1 MVKDKVKELVEQMG
15 RLNFVYDDWARANVR
30 LDNEQLPAFLFLV
43 PVAGE
48 LHLKNNNFR
57 DAPHCLFAFLD
68 RAEFDFDGEENESTI
83 DRMKHEAKRFVA
95 ELQASGKFKTITEPI
110 RYTLVYDELD
120 PNLTGIVLEMQLE
133 ETMGDCVFDLMA

>member
-1 MVKDKVKELVEQMG
+1 MVKDKVKELVEDMG

-30 LDNEQLPAFLFLV
+30 LDNEQLPAFLFIV

-48 LHLKNNNFR
+48 LHMKNNNFR

-83 DRMKHEAKRFVA
+83 DRMKTEAKRFIVA
-95 ELQASGKFKTITEPI
+95 LQQSGKFKPQDEPI
-110 RYTLVYDELD
+110 KYSLVYDELD

-133 ETMGDCVFDLMA
+133 ETVGDCVQNLAI

>member
-1 MVKDKVKELVEQMG
+1 MVKDKVKELIEDMG
-15 RLNFVYDDWARANVR
+15 RLNFVYDDWARANLR
-30 LDNEQLPAFLFLV
+30 LDNEQLPAFLFIV

-48 LHLKNNNFR
+48 LHMKNNNFR

-83 DRMKHEAKRFVA
+83 DRMKNEAKRFVVA
-95 ELQASGKFKTITEPI
+95 LQQSGKFKPQDEPI
-110 RYTLVYDELD
+110 KYSLVYDELD

-133 ETMGDCVFDLMA
+133 ETVGDCVTNLAI

>member
-1 MVKDKVKELVEQMG
+1 MVKDKVKKLVEDMA

-30 LDNEQLPAFLFLV
+30 LDNEQLPAFLFIV

-83 DRMKHEAKRFVA
+83 DRMKNEAKRFVVA
-95 ELQASGKFKTITEPI
+95 LQQSGKFKSQDEPI
-110 RYTLVYDELD
+110 KYSLVYDELD

-133 ETMGDCVFDLMA
+133 ETVGDCLRELMV